1 MRRSR
6 LMAVATSAAAVAAI
20 SASTMVPAAQAAP
33 IGTKSLA
40 SVLDVAHPKFDHNWN
55 DFDILTKAAATV
67 LAVKPGSLVAKLAD
81 GNFAITCFVPTD
93 RAFRDFA
100 ERASG
105 KKLHTE
111 KQVFDTI
118 VAYATVLGGGKGAQ
132 ALPKAVGVVES
143 VLLYHCTPGTIPASV
158 AIKADGAK
166 LTMVNG
172 GTVTVAVRR
181 GHIIL
186 KDAAPAYKDPQVIV
200 PNINVGNKQI
210 AHAINRVL
218 VPLPLTPAA

>member
-6 LMAVATSAAAVAAI
+6 VLAVAAASAAVAAI
-20 SASTMVPAAQAAP
+20 SASSLVPAAQAAP
-33 IGTKSLA
+33 VGTKSLA
-40 SVLDVAHPKFDHNWN
+40 SVLDVAHPKFDRNWN

-81 GNFAITCFVPTD
+81 GNVALTCFAPTD
-93 RAFRDFA
+93 SAFRDFA
-100 ERASG
+100 QRASG

-118 VAYATVLGGGKGAQ
+118 VAYATVLGGGKGSQ
-132 ALPKAVGVVES
+132 ALPKAVGVVET
-143 VLLYHCTPGTIPASV
+143 VLLYHCTPGTIPASA
-158 AIKADGAK
+158 AIKADGAR
-166 LTMVNG
+166 LTMVSG
-172 GTVTVAVRR
+172 GIVTVAVRK

-186 KDAAPAYKDPQVIV
+186 KDAAPAYKDPQVIKAD
-200 PNINVGNKQI
+200 INAGNKQI

-218 VPLPLTPAA
+218 IPLPLTPAA